1 MALNLS
7 LAFLGLAVISTDIF
21 GSIIGTNPPAKPVT
35 LARIATLPKLQQAA
49 WRAYVKNS
57 DRQLRADQS
66 FFHSEAQRYHVPE
79 ATKPS
84 ETRGARGIV
93 LNNPAGWYRE
103 PEALRI
109 ADILISFQTP
119 AGGWS
124 KNIDMTK
131 RVRAP
136 GERFS
141 ADNTSRYPTSS
152 DNDAP
157 HDRDWNYVGTF
168 DNDATITQLRFLAK
182 VIGALDVM
190 RTDGVAD
197 GAVSPTRT
205 GQSRPTSRDKRY
217 REAFFHGLDYILAAQ
232 YPNGGWPQVWP
243 LQGGY
248 HDAITY
254 NDDAMI
260 QVLDLLR
267 EVANGRNDFTFVSA
281 KVRARAARSVKLGI
295 QCILATQIVTEG
307 RRTVW
312 CQQHDALTLQPCSA
326 RNYEMPCE
334 SSAESAGILLF
345 LMQEPEPSPEIIMA
359 VNAAAAWFEETKIRD
374 VAYRLTGDSGRLL
387 VNAPG
392 NGPIWAR
399 YYGIASNRP
408 IFGDRDKTI
417 HDNVNEI
424 SKERRNGYA
433 WYRDSPSKA
442 LQRYSEWR
450 KIYSASR

>member
-1 MALNLS
+1 MSSRLTLALLCIALFDNDGF
-7 LAFLGLAVISTDIF
+7 AGV
-21 GSIIGTNPPAKPVT
+21 IGTNPPARPVT
-35 LARIATLPKLQQAA
+35 LQRVTALPKARQSA

-57 DRQLRADQS
+57 ERQSKADKAV
-66 FFHSEAQRYHVPE
+66 FHGELKRNHITTTIAPRE
-79 ATKPS
+79 G
-84 ETRGARGIV
+84 RGVRGIS
-93 LNNPAGWYRE
+93 LNRPQGWYGE
-103 PEALRI
+103 AEALRI

-131 RVRAP
+131 DPRAP

-141 ADNTSRYPTSS
+141 ADDTSRYPTLS

-157 HDRDWNYVGTF
+157 QDRNWNYVGTF

-182 VIGALDVM
+182 VIRALDGS
-190 RTDGVAD
+190 RI
-197 GAVSPTRT
+197 GAVRT
-205 GQSRPTSRDKRY
+205 PRPTFNSKVY
-217 REAFFHGLDYILAAQ
+217 RSGFFHGLDYIFSAQ

-260 QVLDLLR
+260 QVLGLLR
-267 EVANGRNDFTFVSA
+267 DVANGLGEFSFVPA
-281 KVRARAARSVKLGI
+281 KVRARAAASVKRAI
-295 QCILATQIVTEG
+295 QCILATQITRQG
-307 RRTVW
+307 RSTVW

-326 RNYEMPCE
+326 RNYEMPSE
-334 SSAESAGILLF
+334 SSAESAGIMLF
-345 LMQEPEPSPEIIMA
+345 LMEEPEPSPEIVAA
-359 VNAAAAWFEETKIRD
+359 VNTAAEWFEQTKISD
-374 VAYRLTGDSGRLL
+374 VAYKFTRDSGRML
-387 VNAPG
+387 VEAPG

-399 YYGIASNRP
+399 YYDIESNRP

-433 WYRDSPSKA
+433 WYRDTPLKA
-442 LQRYSEWR
+442 LERYAEWR
-450 KIYSASR
+450 KKYFESH